1 MVRAFLSNS
10 IIFLFSILLMS
21 CSSPRKVTGVCKSC
35 KPYYVRDQW
44 HYPQKHYGYDEV
56 GLASWYGPGFH
67 GKPKAHGEI
76 YNQYEMTAAHKT
88 LPIPTIAKVTNLETG
103 QSTKVLID
111 DRGPYVYKG
120 RIIDLSTAA
129 AKEIGV
135 YRKGTAKV
143 RVTALEEESH
153 RFSQH
158 LKKFKNARCPNG
170 RRWITIY
177 QQNISKNANDLIS
190 TVYKYDTN
198 TEIKNKIQHSESFQ
212 KPSVNPAYST
222 ETIESLLSKQP
233 KKTVFK
239 LQKLKSSNAVVNSSG
254 VKKPSSI
261 SIKNDS
267 KKISSSQK
275 YSAGRL
281 KVLPLSSKPAKK
293 KYSAINPTAKKIYL
307 HKR

>member
-1 MVRAFLSNS
+1 MLRAFLSNS
-10 IIFLFSILLMS
+10 IIFLLSFLLMS
-21 CSSPRKVTGVCKSC
+21 CSSPKKVTGVCKSC

-44 HYPQKHYGYDEV
+44 HYPQQHYRYDEV

-76 YNQYEMTAAHKT
+76 YNQHEMTAAHKT
-88 LPIPTIAKVTNLETG
+88 LPLPTIARVTNLETG

-153 RFSQH
+153 RFSEH
-158 LKKFKNARCPNG
+158 LKNFKNGRCPNG
-170 RRWITIY
+170 RRWITVF
-177 QQNISKNANDLIS
+177 QQNIAKNSNELMS

-198 TEIKNKIQHSESFQ
+198 IDVKNKIENPKSFE
-212 KPSVNPAYST
+212 KPGVNPAYSR
-222 ETIESLLSKQP
+222 ETIEKLLTAPP
-233 KKTVFK
+233 KKK
-239 LQKLKSSNAVVNSSG
+239 QLNLQKLKSTSLPVVKKLSSG
-254 VKKPSSI
+254 HHNVGPLRILSPSS
-261 SIKNDS
+261 KN
-267 KKISSSQK
+267 
-275 YSAGRL
+275 G
-281 KVLPLSSKPAKK
+281 KK
-293 KYSAINPTAKKIYL
+293 KYSAVNIKAKKISFQ
-307 HKR
+307 KR

>member
-1 MVRAFLSNS
+1 MLKVFLSNS
-10 IIFLFSILLMS
+10 IIFLLSIFLIS

-44 HYPQKHYGYDEV
+44 HYPQKHYSYDEI

-76 YNQYEMTAAHKT
+76 YSQFEMTAAHKT

-143 RVTALEEESH
+143 RVTALEDESH
-153 RFSQH
+153 RFSEH

-170 RRWITIY
+170 RRWITIF
-177 QQNISKNANDLIS
+177 QQNIAKNANELMS

-198 TEIKNKIQHSESFQ
+198 IEIKNKIQHPEPFQ
-212 KPSVNPAYST
+212 KPAVNPAYSK
-222 ETIESLLSKQP
+222 EKIEDLLNKPP
-233 KKTVFK
+233 KTQIK
-239 LQKLKSSNAVVNSSG
+239 LQKLKSVSNSNVISPA
-254 VKKPSSI
+254 VKKL
-261 SIKNDS
+261 
-267 KKISSSQK
+267 
-275 YSAGRL
+275 SAAPL
-281 KVLPLSSKPAKK
+281 KGSNLKTLSVSSKTGKKKHSAISGKAKK
-293 KYSAINPTAKKIYL
+293 VSFR
-307 HKR
+307 KR

>member
-1 MVRAFLSNS
+1 MLRAFLSNS
-10 IIFLFSILLMS
+10 IIFLLSFLLIS
-21 CSSPRKVTGVCKSC
+21 CSSPKKVTGVCKSC

-44 HYPQKHYGYDEV
+44 HYPQQHYRYDEV

-76 YNQYEMTAAHKT
+76 YSQYEMTAAHKT
-88 LPIPTIAKVTNLETG
+88 LPLPTIARVTNLETG

-153 RFSQH
+153 RFSEH
-158 LKKFKNARCPNG
+158 LKNFKNGRCPNG
-170 RRWITIY
+170 RRWIKIF
-177 QQNISKNANDLIS
+177 QQNIAKNPNELVS

-198 TEIKNKIQHSESFQ
+198 IDVKNKIDQPKLLE
-212 KPSVNPAYST
+212 KTRVNPAYSK
-222 ETIESLLSKQP
+222 ETIDNLLNPPP
-233 KKTVFK
+233 KKRQLN
-239 LQKLKSSNAVVNSSG
+239 LQKLKTTSFPAVKKLSSG
-254 VKKPSSI
+254 HHVE
-261 SIKNDS
+261 
-267 KKISSSQK
+267 
-275 YSAGRL
+275 GRL
-281 KVLPLSSKPAKK
+281 KTLSPSSKTGKK
-293 KYSAINPTAKKIYL
+293 KYSALILNAKKVS
-307 HKR
+307 HQKR